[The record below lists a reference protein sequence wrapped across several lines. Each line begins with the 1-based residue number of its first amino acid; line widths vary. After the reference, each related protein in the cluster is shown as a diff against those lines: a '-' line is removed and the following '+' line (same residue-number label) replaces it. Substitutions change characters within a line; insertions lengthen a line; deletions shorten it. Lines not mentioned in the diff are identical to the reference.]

1 MLGGHREH
9 HRPLT
14 NCLGDQWRTGR
25 PLTAFAAKASRQAV
39 LPGWWALS
47 VGLIRR
53 RTAAFDRGAGM
64 NKRDFNKLLVAATAM
79 DLVGFPLRI
88 APAMG
93 QTRGRTLNSIL
104 QPEPPMLNIAVNQ
117 QTPTQTVA
125 GKIFLS
131 LLTYDFNLKPLPS
144 LATSWDV
151 SADPLTYTFH
161 LAQGVKWH
169 DGRPFSADDVVYT
182 ATEFLPQ
189 TSPRARD
196 IFGRCASITAPDPST
211 VVFRLKAPFGPF
223 LNAFDIA
230 TLPVMPRHIYAGTDV
245 VKNPANLKPV
255 GTGPFKFQE
264 WVRGSHIRLVR
275 NEDYFKNGEPY
286 LDAIVYHIIPDG
298 ASRAL
303 ALEEGSAQLTQWT
316 DLELF
321 DAKRLA
327 AEPQLAMTTRG
338 YEYFSPIM
346 WLEMNNRVPPM
357 NDKRFRQA
365 VMYAIDRE
373 FIRSKILYGFGR
385 VATGPVNSRTRFYE
399 PNVKKYDYSLV
410 TATALLDQMGLKPD
424 ASGVRV
430 RLNLLVAPYG
440 EMVSRVCE
448 FLRESLGKVGIAVT
462 LQTTDAGGWAQRIAN
477 WDYQM
482 TISWVYQFGDPALGV
497 TRSYVSSNI
506 RKILF
511 SNTEGYSN
519 PEVDKL
525 ADEAASETVDAKRQ
539 ALYSQMQKILVEDV
553 PIAWLVELEF
563 PTVYDR
569 RLQNLVTTAIGVH
582 ESFDNVYFKG

>member
-1 MLGGHREH
+1 M
-9 HRPLT
+9 
-14 NCLGDQWRTGR
+14 
-25 PLTAFAAKASRQAV
+25 K
-39 LPGWWALS
+39 
-47 VGLIRR
+47 
-53 RTAAFDRGAGM
+53 
-64 NKRDFNKLLVAATAM
+64 KRDFNKLLVAAAAM
-79 DLVGFPLRI
+79 GLVEFPLGITR
-88 APAMG
+88 AMG
-93 QTRGRTLNSIL
+93 QTRGGTLNSIL

-125 GKIFLS
+125 GKVFLS

-151 SADPLTYTFH
+151 SSDSLTYTFH
-161 LAQGVKWH
+161 LAEGVKWH
-169 DGRPFSADDVVYT
+169 DGKPFSADDVVYT

-196 IFGRCASITAPDPST
+196 IFGRCASITAPDANT
-211 VVFRLKAPFGPF
+211 VVFKLKAPFGPF

-230 TLPVMPRHIYAGTDV
+230 NLPVMPKHIYAGTDV
-245 VKNPANLKPV
+245 VKNPANLKPI

-275 NEDYFKNGEPY
+275 NDDYFKKGQPY
-286 LDAIVYHIIPDG
+286 LDAIIYHIVPDG

-303 ALEEGSAQLTQWT
+303 ALEEGSVQLTQWT

-321 DAKRLA
+321 DAHRLA
-327 AEPQLAMTTRG
+327 AEPQLAMTTKG

-399 PNVKKYDYSLV
+399 PNVKKYDYSLAK
-410 TATALLDQMGLKPD
+410 ATALLDQMGLKPD
-424 ASGVRV
+424 ASGVRT
-430 RLNLLVAPYG
+430 RLSLVVAPYG
-440 EMVSRVCE
+440 EMVSRACE

-482 TISWVYQFGDPALGV
+482 TINWLYQFGDPALGV

-519 PEVDKL
+519 PEVDRL
-525 ADEAASETVDAKRQ
+525 ADQAAGETVDAKRQ

-563 PTVYDR
+563 PTVYDK

-582 ESFDNVYFKG
+582 ESFDNAYFKG